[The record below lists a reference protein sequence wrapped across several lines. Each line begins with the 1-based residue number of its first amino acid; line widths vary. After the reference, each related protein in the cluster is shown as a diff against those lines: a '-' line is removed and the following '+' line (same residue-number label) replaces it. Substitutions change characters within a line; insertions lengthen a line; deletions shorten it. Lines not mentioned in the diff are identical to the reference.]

1 MNLRNFPKIPLLALG
16 VSFAFLACTATTS
29 SGTYDD
35 SVELEPSSSGAAVTL
50 DSANL
55 NANSGASVYAANL
68 EMPHF
73 EESDTL
79 VFLPHTVTLDSEI
92 LNYAIFYNGGLKHAE
107 WVAFSFDEAT
117 AQDNVTRSEAW
128 AVDPLLDAEF
138 RTDNSY
144 HTYDGFDRGHLCAS
158 EDRVF
163 SEEANEQ
170 TFYYSNVSPQLN
182 DLNANFWN
190 ALEALVRGW
199 GRSVGETFDKV
210 YVAKGGT
217 LNELLK
223 AFKGEIADANG
234 VYPET
239 DAEGFTSK
247 GLPCPK
253 YYFMAVLAESGGEFN
268 AIGFLVEHK
277 EGWPESPTAAELQA
291 TAMSIDALETA
302 TGLDFFCNLDDETEA
317 KVEATLDLSSWAW

>member
-1 MNLRNFPKIPLLALG
+1 MKLHNSLKILPAAAVALAL
-16 VSFAFLACTATTS
+16 LACTATTS
-29 SGTYDD
+29 PGTYDD
-35 SVELEPSSSGAAVTL
+35 AAELESSSSGSSVAL

-55 NANSGASVYAANL
+55 NANLGASTYAANL

-73 EESDTL
+73 ETSDSMI
-79 VFLPHTVTLDSEI
+79 FLAHTVEADSEI
-92 LNYAIFYNGGLKHAE
+92 LNYAIFWNGGLKHAE
-107 WVAFSFDEAT
+107 WVAFSFDETT
-117 AQDNVTRSEAW
+117 AADNVTRSEAW
-128 AVDPLLDAEF
+128 AVDPLLDEEF
-138 RTDNSY
+138 QTDNSY

-163 SEEANEQ
+163 TAEANEQ

-182 DLNANFWN
+182 DLNANFWA
-190 ALEALVRGW
+190 ALETLVRSW
-199 GRSVGETFDKV
+199 GRSVGSTFDKV

-223 AFKGEIADANG
+223 NFTGEIADANG
-234 VYPET
+234 VYPTT
-239 DAEGFTSK
+239 DSKGFTSK

-253 YYFMAVLAESGGEFN
+253 YYFMAVLAETGGDFA

-277 EGWPESPTAAELQA
+277 EGWPASPTTAELQA

-302 TGLDFFCNLDDETEA
+302 TGLDFFCNLDDDTEA
-317 KVEATLDLSSWAW
+317 AVEAELDLSKWAW